1 MRLEVV
7 KLKAKTLLELPDVCV
22 VSMWVTMGGV
32 IVCGACG
39 WMGANVDRFGGK
51 GCFYINMFI
60 HKILELPDA

>member
-1 MRLEVV
+1 MLVW
-7 KLKAKTLLELPDVCV
+7 
-22 VSMWVTMGGV
+22 VSVGGV